1 MIKYLF
7 MYLLAIFGKKKS
19 ILFLCLFLNHFFFF
33 CYWVIW
39 VIYQY
44 IFNINSLLLCG
55 LEIFSPIMFIA
66 FSLCWLFLLTCRRFL
81 VWCYLTCLFFFLLL
95 VLLVTFIKSLLRLM
109 LKSFFIMLTF
119 RGFMVSDLT
128 FRYLIHCKLI
138 FVIGIRW
145 SFIILCINILSPNTI
160 YWRYYIFSIEYS
172 WHPCKILTPLAWI
185 YSHNWGSLVVQM
197 VKHLPT
203 MLETWVRS
211 PGWKEPLEK
220 EMATHS
226 STLA

>member
-1 MIKYLF
+1 MSIFLF
-7 MYLLAIFGKKKS
+7 VACAFG
-19 ILFLCLFLNHFFFF
+19 
-33 CYWVIW
+33 
-39 VIYQY
+39 
-44 IFNINSLLLCG
+44 NI
-55 LEIFSPIMFIA
+55 
-66 FSLCWLFLLTCRRFL
+66 
-81 VWCYLTCLFFFLLL
+81 
-95 VLLVTFIKSLLRLM
+95 FIKSLLRLM

-119 RGFMVSDLT
+119 RSFMVSDLT

-145 SFIILCINILSPNTI
+145 SFIILRINILSPNTI
-160 YWRYYIFSIEYS
+160 CWRDYIFSIEYS

-203 MLETWVRS
+203 MRETWVRS
-211 PGWKEPLEK
+211 LGWEEPLEK